1 MDQMSYKEKFVL
13 LVKAGFTAA
22 EMKRLCRFRST
33 YVKNEQ
39 DQVAPENLS
48 HLYFIRWL
56 VEHGRLTDQCVE
68 SPVATRGNTSHV

>member
-22 EMKRLCRFRST
+22 EMKRLCRVRST

-39 DQVAPENLS
+39 DQAPENLS
-48 HLYFIRWL
+48 HLYFMRWL
-56 VEHGRLTDQCVE
+56 VKHGRLTDECVE
-68 SPVATRGNTSHV
+68 SPVVIRGDVRHV